1 MNRTGMKLM
10 NNRNV
15 WLGLVMVVALASCTS
30 DYHKKVNEELASGVR
45 YDSLFLGLKFGMSN
59 KEFYTHCWELN
70 RQELIMQGAE
80 NTTVKYDLD
89 GLNFPAEM
97 NFYPDFYEDKIFQ
110 MPVTIAYEAFAP
122 WNPALSADTLQLD
135 VLNLFEK
142 WYGEGFMKVESPERG
157 TAYVKVDGNRR
168 ITIFKLDELD
178 IHVLYT
184 DLNVEK
190 EIESLDKRN

>member
-1 MNRTGMKLM
+1 M

-15 WLGLVMVVALASCTS
+15 WLGLVLAIAMASCTS
-30 DYHKKVNEELASGVR
+30 DYQKKVNEELASGVR

-70 RQELIMQGAE
+70 RQELIIQGAE

-122 WNPALSADTLQLD
+122 WNPDLSADTLQLD
-135 VLNLFEK
+135 VLNLFEE
-142 WYGEGFMKVESPERG
+142 WYGKGFMKIESPERG

-178 IHVLYT
+178 IHVLFT

-190 EIESLDKRN
+190 EIEALNERN